1 MKKSKIKGKRTQ
13 IPSPFKTMDHKTERS
28 GVAVLMHWMRN
39 IIEKKGIDLGPPD
52 VETAGED
59 RKMPDTVIYES
70 RRSKNIVCVIEAK
83 PPYFDIFNEEELKEP
98 ARKKA
103 TTRKAKYFGLT
114 NFKTLIWYNTE
125 RVNKNLPEEEQI
137 HDKYFLSEIEDLDLI
152 EEPRYKKVIVSGL
165 ERFLVDLYEVHT
177 GKKPEPRQPIDEFLI
192 FRLQQKIK
200 TLSFYYRRIIED
212 KTHKDA
218 DFSKKLQKWFKEQS
232 WSFAWQETDFDKA
245 AHQAAYLL
253 VNKILFY
260 DLLQAKRPNELDPL
274 SIPEDLTRGGLLQS
288 ILQGF
293 FNDVIKNIDYETIYT
308 TDFIDDTA
316 FPEHKEVV
324 EEIKELVRI
333 LKRYDFSKIGYD
345 IIGRIFERLIPAQER
360 HNLGQY
366 FTHADIVDLILR
378 FCLKHEKDRIFDPAC
393 GAGTFL
399 VRAYQHKRLMNQRL
413 NHQEILKTLW
423 GCDIAKFPAHLST
436 INLAVND
443 LQTDENYPQIIQED
457 FFDLRLGGREE
468 FTKESRKKELV
479 GLGEKR
485 IIIPYP
491 KIVDCVVG
499 NPPYTRQE
507 EISTIAGEGYKERLI
522 KNALYDINGTKKLA
536 EITRR
541 AGIHAYFF
549 IHGTKFLQNGG
560 RFGFIVSNS
569 WLDVDW
575 GKGLQEFFLKNYKI
589 IAIIGSKVERWFE
602 EADINTCIVI
612 LEKCSGE
619 TNQKTRNENILRF
632 VYLKKQ
638 LRHFIPP
645 AKDMWEKQ
653 KERLNEIDEL
663 IKTILFH
670 NKFYENEELRIFP
683 KKQKELW
690 EEGFDA
696 EENKYVGAKWG
707 KYLRAPQIFFKI
719 LEKGKDK
726 LIPLEEVAD
735 VRRGFT
741 TGANEFFYL
750 TEEKIKLKGIERE
763 FWMHKEGKKWVPNYV
778 IKSPRECRSIVV
790 NPKDLKYRVLMI
802 HKDKKDLKGTKV
814 LKYIKEGERKGFHKR
829 PTCASRNRWYDLG
842 IWEKPDLIWS
852 DAYNNRY
859 AVYETQKTWADKRF
873 FYITLKKNVSSI
885 LLQSFLN
892 STIIPLLIEMDG
904 ITNLG
909 EGAIYTNVYQ
919 LEKFGIPLIKK
930 SGLQKRLLPILNQL
944 KSTKILSVF
953 HEIGASFPEEISP
966 EKVKPDRRKL
976 DEIIMGEIL
985 GLTEDEQ
992 LEVYKAVIDL
1002 VKSRLEKAKSFGKKR
1017 KTKGGIDIDRLVKTV
1032 IDKIDEETLGKFYNE
1047 KILSQKQLYTKK
1059 LPKPSEKI
1067 WIEQDLYGWRLYS
1080 GKKHIVCESE
1090 QVARYLKVWLE
1101 AGLEKVK
1108 IPKDNEYLETILP
1121 ELENLK
1127 EVIDKIVNSYLE
1139 SILDPKTRAKIHH
1152 QLWQEILK

>member
-1 MKKSKIKGKRTQ
+1 MKKSKISGKKTRF
-13 IPSPFKTMDHKTERS
+13 PSPFDITTHKTEWTC
-28 GVAVLMHWMRN
+28 AAKIAEWINDIIKDKN
-39 IIEKKGIDLGPPD
+39 IPLGQAE
-52 VETAGED
+52 VETMTEGD
-59 RKMPDTVIYES
+59 RKRVDIVIFES
-70 RRSKNIVCVIEAK
+70 PSSDKILCVIEMK
-83 PPYFDIFNEEELKEP
+83 QPYFDPFDEKELKEP
-98 ARKKA
+98 ARNKA
-103 TTRKAKYFGLT
+103 SKRKAKYFAT
-114 NFKTLIWYNTE
+114 SNFKQFIWFNTE
-125 RVNKNLPEEEQI
+125 RANKNLPEEEQI

-152 EEPRYKKVIVSGL
+152 EEPRYKKKILSGL
-165 ERFLVDLYEVHT
+165 EHFLIDLYEVYT

-200 TLSFYYRRIIED
+200 KLSFYYRRIIED

-274 SIPEDLTRGGLLQS
+274 NIPDDLTKGGLLQS
-288 ILQGF
+288 QLQGY
-293 FNDVIKNIDYETIYT
+293 FNYVLKHIDYETIYT

-333 LKRYDFSKIGYD
+333 LKRYDFFKIGYD

-399 VRAYQHKRLMNQRL
+399 VRAYQHKKLMNQRL

-423 GCDIAKFPAHLST
+423 GDDIAKFPAHLAT

-443 LQTDENYPQIIQED
+443 LKTDENYPQIIQED
-457 FFDLRLGGREE
+457 FFNLRLGGREE
-468 FTKESRKKELV
+468 FAEVSRKKELV
-479 GLGEKR
+479 GLGKKR
-485 IIIPYP
+485 IMIPYP

-522 KNALYDINGTKKLA
+522 KNALYDIEGTKKLA
-536 EITRR
+536 EITKR

-589 IAIIGSKVERWFE
+589 TAIIGSKVERWFE

-612 LEKCSGE
+612 LEKSSGE
-619 TNQKTRNENILRF
+619 ANTKARNENIVRF
-632 VYLKKQ
+632 VYLKKT

-653 KERLNEIDEL
+653 KERLHEIDEL

-690 EEGFDA
+690 EEGFDT

-726 LIPLEEVAD
+726 LVPLKKIAD

-741 TGANEFFYL
+741 TGINEFFYL
-750 TEEKIKLKGIERE
+750 TEEEIKRRGIERE

-778 IKSPRECRSIVV
+778 IKSPRECKSIVV
-790 NPKDLKYRVLMI
+790 KPEDLKYRILMI
-802 HKDKKDLKGTKV
+802 HKDKKDLKGTRI

-829 PTCASRNRWYDLG
+829 PTCACRKRWYDLG
-842 IWEKPDLIWS
+842 ERNPASININYLINDVARAFIGSFWVS
-852 DAYNNRY
+852 DDFQ
-859 AVYETQKTWADKRF
+859 E
-873 FYITLKKNVSSI
+873 IHSKKNVVP
-885 LLQSFLN
+885 FLN
-892 STIIPLLIEMDG
+892 SSIFWLL
-904 ITNLG
+904 
-909 EGAIYTNVYQ
+909 
-919 LEKFGIPLIKK
+919 
-930 SGLQKRLLPILNQL
+930 
-944 KSTKILSVF
+944 
-953 HEIGASFPEEISP
+953 
-966 EKVKPDRRKL
+966 
-976 DEIIMGEIL
+976 
-985 GLTEDEQ
+985 
-992 LEVYKAVIDL
+992 
-1002 VKSRLEKAKSFGKKR
+1002 
-1017 KTKGGIDIDRLVKTV
+1017 
-1032 IDKIDEETLGKFYNE
+1032 
-1047 KILSQKQLYTKK
+1047 
-1059 LPKPSEKI
+1059 
-1067 WIEQDLYGWRLYS
+1067 
-1080 GKKHIVCESE
+1080 
-1090 QVARYLKVWLE
+1090 
-1101 AGLEKVK
+1101 
-1108 IPKDNEYLETILP
+1108 
-1121 ELENLK
+1121 
-1127 EVIDKIVNSYLE
+1127 
-1139 SILDPKTRAKIHH
+1139 
-1152 QLWQEILK
+1152 